1 MRDYKA
7 ICLQYCEDI
16 AKGKITAGIY
26 TKKAIKRFYNDLKR
40 SKDEDFL
47 FQMDWNAAEIVCN
60 FAESLKPSDLNGKTI
75 TLLPWQVFIFCNL
88 EGWRYKMD
96 KERKRYRSAYI
107 EVNRKNGKTTG
118 ILLPLVL
125 FNFLKYKA
133 SESYIVSSRDDLAEK
148 TFKEVR
154 DIILADKDLEKVLDC
169 RSLAITFKD
178 FSEKSRL
185 SFFCDGGKDADG
197 FRPRFF
203 CLDEYHAFQSDKMLS
218 SMQYGLRSKKD
229 AQGVMI
235 TTADTDVSVPC
246 YEQNLKSKRI
256 LNGTQSQEDFFCII
270 YAIDETDDYHNPKV
284 WQKANPSLYDIIE
297 PSVIQAD
304 IDDAEL
310 TPHKIPELKAKTF
323 GIWGGG
329 GERSWLPLE
338 TWQKNKSI
346 QVDWSEFEG
355 CEAYG
360 GLDLSQVDD
369 MTAFTLM
376 FKKDGKDYYK
386 HRFYIPE
393 GTIKD
398 RYRKENI
405 NMPAWVEKGII
416 TAIPGE
422 TIDYDYIIRDIL
434 EDAQKYKIIAIGYD
448 KWQSRDV
455 IDGIEEE
462 RPDLLLIEIEQSL
475 KKLSPITK
483 SYEKSIK
490 DGLLVDNNPVM
501 LWMINNVEIK
511 PDVNGNY
518 KPMKK
523 NKSSTQRIDG
533 VIASLMAHSL
543 SINDEINNQGLVS
556 MSFDTLKALL

>member
-1 MRDYKA
+1 
-7 ICLQYCEDI
+7 
-16 AKGKITAGIY
+16 
-26 TKKAIKRFYNDLKR
+26 
-40 SKDEDFL
+40 
-47 FQMDWNAAEIVCN
+47 
-60 FAESLKPSDLNGKTI
+60 
-75 TLLPWQVFIFCNL
+75 
-88 EGWRYKMD
+88 
-96 KERKRYRSAYI
+96 
-107 EVNRKNGKTTG
+107 
-118 ILLPLVL
+118 
-125 FNFLKYKA
+125 
-133 SESYIVSSRDDLAEK
+133 
-148 TFKEVR
+148 
-154 DIILADKDLEKVLDC
+154 
-169 RSLAITFKD
+169 
-178 FSEKSRL
+178 
-185 SFFCDGGKDADG
+185 
-197 FRPRFF
+197 
-203 CLDEYHAFQSDKMLS
+203 
-218 SMQYGLRSKKD
+218 
-229 AQGVMI
+229 
-235 TTADTDVSVPC
+235 
-246 YEQNLKSKRI
+246 
-256 LNGTQSQEDFFCII
+256 
-270 YAIDETDDYHNPKV
+270 
-284 WQKANPSLYDIIE
+284 
-297 PSVIQAD
+297 
-304 IDDAEL
+304 
-310 TPHKIPELKAKTF
+310 
-323 GIWGGG
+323 
-329 GERSWLPLE
+329 
-338 TWQKNKSI
+338 
-346 QVDWSEFEG
+346 
-355 CEAYG
+355 
-360 GLDLSQVDD
+360 

-393 GTIKD
+393 GTLKD

-462 RPDLLLIEIEQSL
+462 RPDLLLVEIEQSL